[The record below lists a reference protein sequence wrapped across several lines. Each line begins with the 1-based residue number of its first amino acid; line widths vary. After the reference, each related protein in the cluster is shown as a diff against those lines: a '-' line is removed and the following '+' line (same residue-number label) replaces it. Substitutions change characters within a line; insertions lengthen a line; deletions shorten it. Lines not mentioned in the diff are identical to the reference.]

1 MAFLN
6 DPQCEASYGG
16 FRCKHPAGHVGR
28 HNNYDQWPGPQEPEM
43 VTRDTMCR
51 APFGS
56 YGCGRDKGHLGLHTS
71 IYSRHKVWDEN
82 GWAHHPSESPLC
94 SSVLRDT
101 QDPKGVTVI
110 PCALD
115 EGHVVMHTNAS
126 RNMGWLDM
134 DAVGRGMALPR
145 RAPRTVAERRKRRH

>member
-16 FRCKHPAGHVGR
+16 FRCKRPAGHVGR
-28 HNNYDQWPGPQEPEM
+28 HNNYDQWPGPQESEM

-56 YGCGRDKGHLGLHTS
+56 YGCGRDKGHPGLHTS
-71 IYSRHKVWDEN
+71 IYGREVVWDES
-82 GWAHHPSESPLC
+82 HRQRHPSESPLC
-94 SSVLRDT
+94 RSTIPT
-101 QDPKGVTVI
+101 QPGGIHMVA
-110 PCALD
+110 CALD
-115 EGHVVMHTNAS
+115 EGHVVMHANAS

-134 DAVGRGMALPR
+134 DAVGWGMALPR